1 MTILLKR
8 GTRSAFNDQSN
19 RGLLQAG
26 EPLFITD
33 ESRLGVGNSASS
45 YSTFVKESEITNVVR
60 TTDLTNVA
68 AAGTLADKTTSTSN
82 YYPTFN
88 NIWVNNNVT
97 IDVPTARI
105 TVSRAGVYLVHIQQL
120 VSTGG
125 TAAYLYTRKNGV
137 TMAQAYSDGDNSYDL
152 VSSIS
157 IYLAANDYIDFF
169 YSGTT
174 TYAWGNAHSYF
185 YLQRVS
191 YV

>member
-8 GTRSAFNDQSN
+8 GTRSTLNDQAN

-33 ESRLGVGNSASS
+33 ENRLGVGNSTSS

-68 AAGTLADKTTSTSN
+68 VAGTLADKVTSTTN

-97 IDVPTARI
+97 IDIPTARI

-120 VSTGG
+120 VSTAS
-125 TAAYLYTRKNGV
+125 TSVYLYTRKNGV

-157 IYLAANDYIDFF
+157 VYLAANDYIDFF

-174 TYAWGNAHSYF
+174 TYAWGNTHSYF